1 MGIAIAVSKGVLRS
15 LMCSADAKVQ
25 GIPVDY
31 AITGFIAIPF
41 ENSKL
46 ETRYVNWYTISK
58 LGILYLL
65 ESHQP

>member
-25 GIPVDY
+25 GIPVDF

-46 ETRYVNWYTISK
+46 ETRYVN
-58 LGILYLL
+58 
-65 ESHQP
+65 